1 MITTTKSVNLRLAA
15 QRRGF
20 LLIKR
25 RDKKYAP
32 GLGDGY
38 MILDSYSGNIVAGH
52 RYELSPEDVRDLNI
66 QNENQKERENYA
78 DY

>member
-1 MITTTKSVNLRLAA
+1 MITTVKDQNLRLAA

-20 LLIKR
+20 LLMKR

-38 MILDSYSGNIVAGH
+38 MILDAYSGAIVAGH
-52 RYELSPEDVRDLNI
+52 RYDMSPEAVREFLN
-66 QNENQKERENYA
+66 EH
-78 DY
+78 

>member
-1 MITTTKSVNLRLAA
+1 MITTTKDVNLRLAA

-20 LLIKR
+20 LLMKR

-38 MILDSYSGNIVAGH
+38 MILAYSGAIVAGH
-52 RYELSPEDVRDLNI
+52 RYDLTPEDVRDFLNEHW
-66 QNENQKERENYA
+66 NF
-78 DY
+78 

>member
-1 MITTTKSVNLRLAA
+1 MITTIKDQNLRLAA

-20 LLIKR
+20 ILMKR

-38 MILDSYSGNIVAGH
+38 MILDAFSGAIVAGH
-52 RYELSPEDVRDLNI
+52 RYDMSPEAVREFLN
-66 QNENQKERENYA
+66 EH
-78 DY
+78 

>member
-1 MITTTKSVNLRLAA
+1 MRFLITTVKDQNLRLAA

-20 LLIKR
+20 LLMKR

-38 MILDSYSGNIVAGH
+38 MILDAFSGAIVAGH
-52 RYELSPEDVRDLNI
+52 RYDMSPEAVREFLN
-66 QNENQKERENYA
+66 EH
-78 DY
+78 

>member
-1 MITTTKSVNLRLAA
+1 MKKERWWKILITTTKDVNLRLAA

-32 GLGDGY
+32 GLGGGY
-38 MILDSYSGNIVAGH
+38 MILDSYSGNIVAGQ
-52 RYELSPEDVRDLNI
+52 RYELSPEDVRDFLN
-66 QNENQKERENYA
+66 EH
-78 DY
+78 

>member
-1 MITTTKSVNLRLAA
+1 MRLLITTTKDVNLRLAA

-20 LLIKR
+20 IITKR

-38 MILDSYSGNIVAGH
+38 MILDAYSGAIVAGH
-52 RYELSPEDVRDLNI
+52 RYDMTPEAVRDFLN
-66 QNENQKERENYA
+66 EH
-78 DY
+78 

>member
-1 MITTTKSVNLRLAA
+1 MRLVITTIKDQNLRLAA

-20 LLIKR
+20 LLMKR

-38 MILDSYSGNIVAGH
+38 MILDAYSGAIVAGH
-52 RYELSPEDVRDLNI
+52 RYDLTPEDVRDFLN
-66 QNENQKERENYA
+66 EH
-78 DY
+78 

>member
-1 MITTTKSVNLRLAA
+1 MKLLITTTKGGNLRLAA
-15 QRRGF
+15 QRRGL

-38 MILDSYSGNIVAGH
+38 MILDAYSGAIVAGH
-52 RYELSPEDVRDLNI
+52 KYDLTPEDVRDFLNE
-66 QNENQKERENYA
+66 Q
-78 DY
+78 

>member
-1 MITTTKSVNLRLAA
+1 MKLLITTTKDQNLRLAA

-20 LLIKR
+20 LLMKR

-38 MILDSYSGNIVAGH
+38 MILDAYSGAIVAGH
-52 RYELSPEDVRDLNI
+52 KYDMTPEDVRDFLN
-66 QNENQKERENYA
+66 KH
-78 DY
+78 

>member
-1 MITTTKSVNLRLAA
+1 MKLLITTTKDSNLRLAA

-20 LLIKR
+20 LLMKR

-38 MILDSYSGNIVAGH
+38 MILDSYSGSIVAGH
-52 RYELSPEDVRDLNI
+52 RYDMTSEAVRDFLN
-66 QNENQKERENYA
+66 EH
-78 DY
+78 

>member
-1 MITTTKSVNLRLAA
+1 MITTTKDQNLRLAA

-20 LLIKR
+20 LLMKR

-38 MILDSYSGNIVAGH
+38 MILDAYSGAIVAGH
-52 RYELSPEDVRDLNI
+52 KYDMTPEDVRDFLN
-66 QNENQKERENYA
+66 EK
-78 DY
+78 

>member
-1 MITTTKSVNLRLAA
+1 MITTTKDQNLRLAA

-20 LLIKR
+20 LLMKR

-38 MILDSYSGNIVAGH
+38 MILDAFSGAIVAGH
-52 RYELSPEDVRDLNI
+52 RYDMTPEDVRDFLN
-66 QNENQKERENYA
+66 K
-78 DY
+78 

>member
-1 MITTTKSVNLRLAA
+1 MITTIKDQNLRLAA

-20 LLIKR
+20 LLMKR

-38 MILDSYSGNIVAGH
+38 MILDTY
-52 RYELSPEDVRDLNI
+52 
-66 QNENQKERENYA
+66 
-78 DY
+78 

>member
-1 MITTTKSVNLRLAA
+1 MKTVITTTKSVNLRLAA

-32 GLGDGY
+32 GLGGGY
-38 MILDSYSGNIVAGH
+38 MILDSYSGNIAAGY
-52 RYELSPEDVRDLNI
+52 RYELSPEDVRDFLN
-66 QNENQKERENYA
+66 EHSK
-78 DY
+78 

>member
-1 MITTTKSVNLRLAA
+1 MITTVKDQNLRLAA

-20 LLIKR
+20 LLMKR

-38 MILDSYSGNIVAGH
+38 MILDAFSGAIVAGH
-52 RYELSPEDVRDLNI
+52 RYDMSPEAVREFLN
-66 QNENQKERENYA
+66 EH
-78 DY
+78 

>member
-1 MITTTKSVNLRLAA
+1 MITTTKDVNLRLAA

-20 LLIKR
+20 LLMKR

-32 GLGDGY
+32 GLSDGY

-52 RYELSPEDVRDLNI
+52 KYDMSPEDVRDFLN
-66 QNENQKERENYA
+66 EH
-78 DY
+78 

>member
-1 MITTTKSVNLRLAA
+1 MKTVITTTKSVNLRLAA

-20 LLIKR
+20 LLVKR

-38 MILDSYSGNIVAGH
+38 MILDSYSGDIVAGA
-52 RYELSPEDVRDLNI
+52 SN
-66 QNENQKERENYA
+66 
-78 DY
+78 